1 MTLKR
6 EEKKKLITKH
16 LVSTTVICAAAE
28 MLCKV
33 FADIPSEEIKTL
45 LALCKLAYCSFFE
58 WHREGEIDI
67 MRMVKEMQLIR
78 QKEPKIIFTENDLTQ
93 CGIELSDD
101 FDGHGLLQVETLYQ
115 LTEDC
120 VTYNFT
126 HLTVQE
132 FLCAVYMLTLSQ
144 EEQCHLLKEYFD
156 DYPNIM
162 ILYCG
167 LTRLDFHQVV
177 YSKLTSYHSTVTA
190 IKCWYEGQWN
200 NAPHKS
206 TSPFALD
213 MSYITLLPY
222 ECLCTSY
229 VSHHYPV
236 TELNL
241 SWCYIGDK
249 GAGILAKWCL
259 NKNKTTKL
267 QELDLWENN
276 LTSEGMKHVM
286 KIVTSKPQHQLA
298 CRRL

>member
-16 LVSTTVICAAAE
+16 LVSTTVIGAAAE

-45 LALCKLAYCSFFE
+45 LALSKLAYCSFFE
-58 WHREGEIDI
+58 WHREGEIDFRRTSLE
-67 MRMVKEMQLIR
+67 MRLIQR
-78 QKEPKIIFTENDLTQ
+78 KEPKIIFTENDLTQ
-93 CGIELSDD
+93 SDIELSDD

-115 LTEDC
+115 LTGDC
-120 VTYNFT
+120 VTYNFI

-177 YSKLTSYHSTVTA
+177 YSKLTSRHSTVTA

-206 TSPFALD
+206 TTPFALD
-213 MSYITLLPY
+213 MSGITLLPY
-222 ECLCTSY
+222 DLLCLSY
-229 VSHHYPV
+229 SAGHHTFPKV
-236 TELNL
+236 
-241 SWCYIGDK
+241 
-249 GAGILAKWCL
+249 
-259 NKNKTTKL
+259 
-267 QELDLWENN
+267 
-276 LTSEGMKHVM
+276 
-286 KIVTSKPQHQLA
+286 
-298 CRRL
+298 